1 MIDFYQSG
9 TIGYFSCLEG
19 MQILTL
25 IWWVGLFNFQT
36 MLLFDFQP
44 NSDLSNWYV
53 VDDGVMGGRSQ
64 GGFRLDEDGHAVFS
78 GKVSLENNGGFSSL
92 RYSFRE
98 KEVSPYQ
105 KVVLRLKGDGK
116 RYQFRVKSS
125 RYDRASY
132 IQYFTTN
139 GEWQEIEVQ
148 LRDLYPSFR
157 GRRLNRPNYP
167 GEEMAEIAFLIGNK
181 KAESFRLLIDKIELE

>member
-1 MIDFYQSG
+1 MKS
-9 TIGYFSCLEG
+9 L
-19 MQILTL
+19 ILL
-25 IWWVGLFNFQT
+25 WWISVFNFQT
-36 MLLFDFQP
+36 ILLVDFQP
-44 NSDLSNWYV
+44 DSDLSNWYV

-64 GGFRLDEDGHAVFS
+64 GGFRLDEEGHAVFS
-78 GKVSLENNGGFSSL
+78 GTVSLENNGGFSSV
-92 RYSFRE
+92 RYAFRE
-98 KEVSPYQ
+98 KEVQAYQ
-105 KVVLRLKGDGK
+105 KVVLRIKGDGK

-132 IQYFTTN
+132 IQYFETS
-139 GEWQEIEVQ
+139 GDWQTVEIPLAE
-148 LRDLYPSFR
+148 LYPTFR